1 MIFHLK
7 LASNTHLYSKYYRD
21 LSGKNYF
28 SELAKEVESFAIGV
42 LQNFGGVLALIDLY
56 CLYNRARG
64 TDLIS
69 PDDLLIA
76 CEKLSS
82 EPSSKIILRTF

>member
-1 MIFHLK
+1 MSCLTWVFYK
-7 LASNTHLYSKYYRD
+7 TLALRFQSKAFFYLSIYDFRD
-21 LSGKNYF
+21 TTGKNYH
-28 SELAKEVESFAIGV
+28 SELAREIEKFMNNVINE
-42 LQNFGGVLALIDLY
+42 FGGVLALVDVY

-76 CEKLSS
+76 CEKLN
-82 EPSSKIILRTF
+82 